1 MLIELNSLEAVQTN
15 MTIET
20 TKQITQFL
28 NYSATHTGTVT
39 EYIKIRMILHIYS
52 DASYISEPEAKS
64 RSGGYFS

>member
-28 NYSATHTGTVT
+28 NYSATHPGAVT